1 MLKQHRTYVSNY
13 FAWRLTP
20 GLSPAPSQVKS
31 SPPAP
36 MLLACSVPG
45 DPVYGGPDPLGV
57 LELVLDT
64 PRARRARLGCK
75 AAPTAQ

>member
-20 GLSPAPSQVKS
+20 GQVKS
-31 SPPAP
+31 SQVLQLQCFSP
-36 MLLACSVPG
+36 VPCQ